1 MLCGAIGGS
10 CEQKRHRRIRTAD
23 STSRILNNG
32 LRVHGFQIARR
43 GNDLLIKLRLSRQ
56 IYEQAKVLRESE
68 REYFSRIII
77 ASNN

>member
-1 MLCGAIGGS
+1 MLCPAIGALATTS
-10 CEQKRHRRIRTAD
+10 QDSNAD

-43 GNDLLIKLRLSRQ
+43 GNDLLIELRLSRQ

-68 REYFSRIII
+68 REYFSRIKI